1 VRKQQ
6 GFIFYI
12 LPFFVDAAF
21 GILLICVPLLAIKMG
36 ANSLEL
42 GGLGF
47 IITLFYILFCV
58 LFGKLSDRYKNG
70 HLLWISFLT
79 CSFLSFAFLLSHQLY
94 QLFLFIGILGMAS
107 AMFWPSIEV
116 SIAKKGSG
124 PLIKRTS
131 RFNASWCL
139 GSAIGFLAGGPL
151 FQIDPRLPFYFSGL
165 IFLILV
171 FFIFTSVKEIN
182 HFSPQDTSSKID
194 FPVPPDRSSSSY
206 LYTAWIANFTLW
218 FSISIV
224 RCLFPKLSTNLGFSP
239 SVLGI
244 LFTCIS
250 LAQTITFYAL
260 GKLSFWY
267 YRKSILIFTQMVA
280 IVALIIT
287 FLTSDVLTFI
297 GAFALLGIAVG
308 ITHSASLFYTL
319 NTSQNRG
326 IRAGVH
332 EGILGLGG
340 LFGPL
345 IGGILATRYT
355 LRAPYLLAVIVIGAS
370 ISAQIFFKFKR
381 GNSSATKAPRHKGVI
396 SSRSSR

>member
-1 VRKQQ
+1 MKKRQ

-12 LPFFVDAAF
+12 LPFFVDIAF
-21 GILLICVPLLAIKMG
+21 GILLICIPLLAIKIG

-47 IITLFYILFCV
+47 IITLFYIFFCV
-58 LFGKLSDRYKNG
+58 LFGKLSDRYKSS
-70 HLLWISFLT
+70 HFLWISCLICF
-79 CSFLSFAFLLSHQLY
+79 FLSFAFLLSHQLY
-94 QLFLFIGILGMAS
+94 QLFLFMGILGIAS

-116 SIAKKGSG
+116 LIAKEGGKL
-124 PLIKRTS
+124 LIKRTS
-131 RFNASWCL
+131 KFNASWCL

-151 FQIDPRLPFYFSGL
+151 FQINTRLPFYFSGL

-171 FFIFTSVKEIN
+171 FFIFISIKEIN
-182 HFSPQDTSSKID
+182 HFSLQETSSKID
-194 FPVPPDRSSSSY
+194 FLIPSGKSSSSY
-206 LYTAWIANFTLW
+206 LYTAWLANFTLW

-224 RCLFPKLSTNLGFSP
+224 RYLFPKLSTNLGFSP

-244 LFTCIS
+244 LFSCIS

-267 YRKSILIFTQMVA
+267 YQKSILIFTQMVA
-280 IVALIIT
+280 IIALIIT
-287 FLTSDVLTFI
+287 FLTSNVLTFI
-297 GAFALLGIAVG
+297 GAFALLGISVG

-319 NTSQNRG
+319 NTPENRG
-326 IRAGVH
+326 IRAGIH

-345 IGGILATRYT
+345 TGGILATQST
-355 LRAPYLLAVIVIGAS
+355 LRAPYLLAIIVIGAS
-370 ISAQIFFKFKR
+370 IAAQVFFKFK
-381 GNSSATKAPRHKGVI
+381 KKKL
-396 SSRSSR
+396 